1 MLKLFGFI
9 IALLT
14 IATLSFSDMIPV
26 KIAPE
31 YNGVYIEVAASIDG
45 GDSFIK
51 QDKQTSLEDGV
62 VTTPLKLE
70 WTIDSVY
77 YDTISTTYIVYFKD
91 KDFFWVV
98 VEGLEQ
104 HFVIAFVDEQTGLE
118 TVRMLIE
125 KKKVETPSSIS

>member
-70 WTIDSVY
+70 
-77 YDTISTTYIVYFKD
+77 
-91 KDFFWVV
+91 
-98 VEGLEQ
+98 
-104 HFVIAFVDEQTGLE
+104 
-118 TVRMLIE
+118 
-125 KKKVETPSSIS
+125 